1 MCWPIVLTS
10 ALASAAHNLVRQ
22 TISTRLRLVLSSRS
36 QPRVG
41 VHKFLRGEKTMNYEA
56 PRIEEVGSVADL
68 TLGKPQWG
76 PQRDNQQWWDF
87 LGDPGSR

>member
-1 MCWPIVLTS
+1 
-10 ALASAAHNLVRQ
+10 
-22 TISTRLRLVLSSRS
+22 
-36 QPRVG
+36 
-41 VHKFLRGEKTMNYEA
+41 MNYEA